1 MSDLQNSL
9 TGLAPKTF
17 ELTILP
23 YFQYITDLLNDFLE
37 HRPLDAIIYNAE
49 KAFISKNRSK
59 DCDILLE
66 QLQYFRRDMNV
77 FLDEIKKMHQIL
89 IHVDII
95 KKNHGQ
101 AIFLEKMSIHPICKK
116 ILEDMGSNSMMI
128 GGRMTI
134 WTRLSGKETW
144 KNGKLNTFF
153 LNLSLYIKDK
163 FASFHIPRHS
173 DIVLHG
179 QVQELFVE
187 AYTNPDFGKMEK
199 SAVDKVVEEIY
210 DELAADFLKNMPS
223 AGKTTI
229 NRSA

>member
-23 YFQYITDLLNDFLE
+23 YFQYITDLLTDFLE
-37 HRPLDAIIYNAE
+37 HRSLDAIKYNAE

-77 FLDEIKKMHQIL
+77 FLEEIKKMHQIL

-153 LNLSLYIKDK
+153 SNLSLYIKDK

-173 DIVLHG
+173 EIVLHG

-187 AYTNPDFGKMEK
+187 SYTNPDFGKMEK
-199 SAVDKVVEEIY
+199 SAVDKIVEEIY
-210 DELAADFLKNMPS
+210 AELAAEIKNMSP
-223 AGKTTI
+223 AGTTRI
-229 NRSA
+229 TRSA

>member
-1 MSDLQNSL
+1 MSDLHNSL
-9 TGLAPKTF
+9 TRLSSNDF
-17 ELTILP
+17 ELKILP
-23 YFQYITDLLNDFLE
+23 YFRNITVLLNDFLE
-37 HRPLDAIIYNAE
+37 HRSLDAIIYNAE

-59 DCDILLE
+59 NCDILLE

-77 FLDEIKKMHQIL
+77 FLEQIKKMRQIL

-101 AIFLEKMSIHPICKK
+101 AVFLERMSEHPICKK

-128 GGRMTI
+128 GGRMNI
-134 WTRLSGKETW
+134 WKRLTRQETW
-144 KNGKLNTFF
+144 RYGKLNTFF
-153 LNLSLYIKDK
+153 FNLTNYIKVK

-173 DIVLHG
+173 EIFLYG

-210 DELAADFLKNMPS
+210 AELAADFLKNMPS